1 MNLITI
7 VLRSSEEPVL
17 SRVQMHRLARAHKA
31 HTIYMK
37 NKAAL
42 EDSDDDDGP
51 QDDDA
56 WLLEDLK
63 VLAKLYSRL
72 RDREQMIELIFE
84 VSRNVYGLYLS
95 FI

>member
-7 VLRSSEEPVL
+7 ILRSSEEPVL
-17 SRVQMHRLARAHKA
+17 SRVQMQRLGRAHKA

-51 QDDDA
+51 QDEDA

-63 VLAKLYSRL
+63 VLTDLYLRL
-72 RDREQMIELIFE
+72 RDREQLIELIFE
-84 VSRNVYGLYLS
+84 ASHNVNG
-95 FI
+95 FH